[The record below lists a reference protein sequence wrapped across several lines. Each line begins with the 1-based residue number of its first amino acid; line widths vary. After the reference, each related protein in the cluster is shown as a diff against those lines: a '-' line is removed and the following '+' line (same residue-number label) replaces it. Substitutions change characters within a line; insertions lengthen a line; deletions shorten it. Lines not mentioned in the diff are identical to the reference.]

1 MKVKLLTTISF
12 FTYQISISQTE
23 KLLKGKV
30 QSETILLKNI
40 EVINKTAQT
49 STTTNHLGEFSILAK
64 AQDSLIFFS
73 KNFLFKRVKL
83 TSKDIGSNMIIINMI
98 PITEELDNIVIINN
112 KLPKIT
118 YNTEAANQVKNEKQA
133 NDLIQR
139 YLNINDGRIKNALNY
154 NIALPTRK
162 KKKIEND
169 ERFKKLVAASCPPG
183 FFTND
188 LKLKPEEKEIF
199 IKFCDVDPK
208 SKTLL
213 QDPNILTTMDFLYTK
228 NIEFQKL
235 KIESKN

>member
-12 FTYQISISQTE
+12 FTYQLSISQTE

-73 KNFLFKRVKL
+73 KNFLFKRIKL
-83 TSKDIGSNMIIINMI
+83 TAKEIESNMIIINMI

-118 YNTEAANQVKNEKQA
+118 YSVEAANQVKNDKQA

-154 NIALPTRK
+154 NIALPTKK

-208 SKTLL
+208 SKMLL
-213 QDPNILTTMDFLYTK
+213 QDPNILTTMDFLYIK

-235 KIESKN
+235 KTDPKN